1 MKIKAV
7 KRILDSALVVTLL
20 LLMSFH
26 VTQQFAHEWI
36 GVTML
41 ALTILHQVL
50 NRKYYS
56 AIFKGKYTPLRVFQ
70 LIVNVFLVLSF
81 LCTAASGLIMSRY
94 TAPYLNGV
102 LQTSLVRQA
111 HLSLSHWS
119 FVLMGLHLGLH
130 LGIIS
135 SKLKKRSVKIALGI
149 LTGVVAVCGFY
160 LFFTARFFDYMFLR
174 IPFAYFDYSKAWY
187 LVIVENLVML
197 TAWAFAAYL
206 ISLLLKKI
214 NKDK

>member
-20 LLMSFH
+20 LLMSFQ

-70 LIVNVFLVLSF
+70 LIVNVLPVLSF
-81 LCTAASGLIMSRY
+81 LCTAASGANYEPLHRAVFKRSFTNLSRK
-94 TAPYLNGV
+94 
-102 LQTSLVRQA
+102 TSTPLAVALVVCANWTSPRLA
-111 HLSLSHWS
+111 LRNY
-119 FVLMGLHLGLH
+119 
-130 LGIIS
+130 
-135 SKLKKRSVKIALGI
+135 KLKAEKEKR
-149 LTGVVAVCGFY
+149 
-160 LFFTARFFDYMFLR
+160 
-174 IPFAYFDYSKAWY
+174 
-187 LVIVENLVML
+187 
-197 TAWAFAAYL
+197 
-206 ISLLLKKI
+206 
-214 NKDK
+214 